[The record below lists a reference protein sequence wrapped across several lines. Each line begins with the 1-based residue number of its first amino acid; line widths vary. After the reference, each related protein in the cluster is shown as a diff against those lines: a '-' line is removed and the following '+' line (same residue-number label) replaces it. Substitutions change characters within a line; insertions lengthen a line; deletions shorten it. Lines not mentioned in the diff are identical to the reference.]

1 LKHYDVIIIGAG
13 AAGLMCAAEALK
25 RNRSVLIIEKSNEAG
40 KKILISGGGRCNFT
54 NLNIEPQAYLS
65 KNLHFCKSA
74 LSRYTQWDI
83 IALLES
89 FQLTWEEKK
98 LGQLFCNQKSG
109 AVLSALLKNCQKAN
123 IELNAEVFA
132 IKQEY
137 GYVLSTNKGEYQTE
151 SLVIATGGPSI
162 PKMGASDFGLKI
174 AKQFGLKSIPFQP
187 GLVPF
192 TFYQEDINIYFK
204 DLSGI
209 SIDVIVSCN
218 HTSFREGMLITHRGL
233 SGPSILQISS
243 YWNNGKPIEINL
255 LPDLNAA
262 EYLLNMQQERGKVLL
277 KTILSKFFP
286 NRLSERFANTLSTK
300 QLANINLSEI
310 KKNDLKIFGSCLN
323 NWILTPSGT
332 EGMRTA
338 EVCIGGVDTDE
349 LSSKTME
356 SNKQPG
362 LYFIGETVDVT
373 GWLGGYNFQWAWSSG
388 WAAGQIVYCLFLVR
402 HTLLN
407 DFYRLKCGKYSE
419 KINL

>member
-1 LKHYDVIIIGAG
+1 MKQYDVIIIGAG

-25 RNRSVLIIEKSNEAG
+25 RKRSVLILEKLNKAG

-65 KNLHFCKSA
+65 KNPHFCKSA

-89 FQLTWEEKK
+89 FQLSWEEKK

-109 AVLSALLKNCQKAN
+109 AVLSALLKNCQKAD
-123 IELNAEVFA
+123 IELNIEVSA
-132 IKQEY
+132 IKQDH
-137 GYVLSTNKGEYQTE
+137 GYVLSTNKGNFQTE

-174 AKQFGLKSIPFQP
+174 ANQFGLKSVPFKP

-192 TFYQEDINIYFK
+192 TFHQQDINIYFK
-204 DLSGI
+204 DLSGL

-218 HTSFREGMLITHRGL
+218 HTSFREDMLITHRGL

-243 YWNNGKPIEINL
+243 YWKSGKPIQIDL
-255 LPDLNAA
+255 LPDLDAA
-262 EYLLNMQQERGKVLL
+262 EYLLNMQQQRGKVLL
-277 KTILSKFFP
+277 KTILGEFFP
-286 NRLSERFANTLSTK
+286 NRLATRFANTLGSKKIADIT
-300 QLANINLSEI
+300 LSEI
-310 KKNDLKIFGSCLN
+310 KKNDLKMFGSCLN
-323 NWILTPSGT
+323 NWVITPSGT
-332 EGMRTA
+332 EGLRTA
-338 EVCIGGVDTDE
+338 EVCTGGVDTNE

-356 SNKQPG
+356 SNKQSG

-388 WAAGQIVYCLFLVR
+388 WAAGQAV
-402 HTLLN
+402 
-407 DFYRLKCGKYSE
+407 
-419 KINL
+419 